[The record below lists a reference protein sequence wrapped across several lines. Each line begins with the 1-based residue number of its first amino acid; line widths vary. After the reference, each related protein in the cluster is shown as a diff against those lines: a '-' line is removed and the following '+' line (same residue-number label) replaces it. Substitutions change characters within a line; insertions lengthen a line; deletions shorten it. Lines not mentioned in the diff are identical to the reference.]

1 MNIDPIQLAF
11 LQISFNIIYYI
22 IDISFFQLECQINY
36 KLTFNMFVQPGFL
49 FSFISC
55 PISLGI
61 HLNMCVCVVGDLYI
75 YIYIHIYYIFY
86 KYICIEIYIC
96 CFYILQLTILGCS
109 PLLTM
114 TIFFLNSLLFQNL
127 SELYNQVIH
136 QWNHIKFKSI
146 SQSSEILYTESFQPN
161 LGMAVHSYM
170 INNQGSKVY
179 ALYHRSHYSF
189 SLIKTYFFYLL
200 KMKYSPQ

>member
-1 MNIDPIQLAF
+1 MNIDPTQLAF
-11 LQISFNIIYYI
+11 LQISFNILYYI

-61 HLNMCVCVVGDLYI
+61 HLNMCVCVAGDLYI
-75 YIYIHIYYIFY
+75 YIYIYYVFY

-96 CFYILQLTILGCS
+96 CFYMLQLTILGCS

-114 TIFFLNSLLFQNL
+114 TIFFLNSLFFQNH

-136 QWNHIKFKSI
+136 QWNHIKSI
-146 SQSSEILYTESFQPN
+146 SQSTEIIYTESFQPN
-161 LGMAVHSYM
+161 LGMTIHIYM
-170 INNQGSKVY
+170 INNQDSKVY

-189 SLIKTYFFYLL
+189 SLIKTYFFYLV
-200 KMKYSPQ
+200 KMKYSTQ